1 MDTRSAHSDPPC
13 VTASELSHRRNRLAG
28 LWAAELL
35 GLFGQAAHDYVR
47 TVIYLAGHPASHGAD
62 DHERVVGK
70 LTDDLANHASVAEIR
85 EKMVHFVTEACRQIR
100 KEHHK

>member
-1 MDTRSAHSDPPC
+1 MDTRITQPATPC
-13 VTASELSHRRNRLAG
+13 ATAGELSHRRNRLAG

-47 TVIYLAGHPASHGAD
+47 SVIHPPDQPSPAED

-70 LTDDLANHASVAEIR
+70 LADDLVDHVSIGEIR
-85 EKMVHFVTEACRQIR
+85 EKMVHFVSEACRQMR